1 MITKEQSLQSALWN
15 YDCETLDE
23 LNEQIKKFEQ
33 QQVVNLLNDDITEWQ
48 DVYYKINEWYN
59 WFNNDEL
66 MEDILV
72 IARKV
77 FLWKTFELV
86 LESNYNYE
94 LNKSFDEL
102 VADYEAYKKEAD
114 EIIMLEKKQLKKWE
128 GIIDTVINDWD
139 CNRHLAEELEEVSHD
154 IYSILN

>member
-23 LNEQIKKFEQ
+23 LNEQIKKFER